1 MSCFDIQK
9 EKAKTLLEDYRKE
22 KKESLIYEAIA
33 LDDTNPNIIY
43 EYLKILEGKNRYKFS
58 DEFSKY
64 KIALPNDLLLKFSTI
79 EFTQKSLFFN
89 MLYIIASI
97 NKNNPKNIVSFLKKK
112 FGNKKYLS
120 HTFRQPITIEN
131 INLFYYSVIVTIME
145 QIFKCNQQSSENLVA
160 FLNKKIRYSIDY
172 IKKIQN
178 FQSIKEENYLDFHLF
193 FFNFLFMESKLFE
206 KFYDS
211 LIIKK
216 ETDFNYFSNYLKNIK
231 EFIIEIGKSNTIK
244 SLLIYIDKNYMNYLK
259 EIPDMIDY
267 IFEKKLFFNNLESN
281 KFSGMTITDTLDIY
295 LSGKPIVPNS
305 EIDKNNIYMPEI
317 IIINFGK
324 IIVTLI
330 HEIFGHF
337 FKLYLNKAFK
347 FETEGSPK
355 NSDLIQKFIDSKTSN
370 ENEKKIIDDFKT
382 IYFCNKDFQEDSEG
396 GDQLEIFLFG
406 DRLND
411 ISIIQSLYLLNIK
424 NYEKDFYLFRNDFI
438 KITEFSQKKSDFFN
452 KYNLENN
459 KENDTI
465 LFSDDKG
472 ERNITDE
479 DFIFYEVLD
488 FDKLKQ
494 TNENYIEPK
503 EEEFSLKQKL
513 SSQTRQDGK
522 LELESKIENDEKIKE
537 IKNKY
542 LEEKKN
548 LEAEEEQLNKIIYD
562 LKFNSLLTKDLY
574 DKFCSRNLKK
584 TSFITNYDRVKL
596 KTSKNYLESKVYFG
610 KCGTNLAK
618 RKIRIKNN

>member
-1 MSCFDIQK
+1 MSCFDILK
-9 EKAKTLLEDYRKE
+9 EKAKTLLEEYRQVKNR
-22 KKESLIYEAIA
+22 SLIYEAIA

-43 EYLKILEGKNRYKFS
+43 EYLKILERGDRYIFS
-58 DEFSKY
+58 DAFSKY
-64 KIALPNDLLLKFSTI
+64 KIALPKDLLLKFTDG
-79 EFTQKSLFFN
+79 EFTQKLLLFN
-89 MLYIIASI
+89 ILHIIAS
-97 NKNNPKNIVSFLKKK
+97 NNNFKNIVSFLKKK
-112 FGNKKYLS
+112 FGNKNYLS
-120 HTFRQPITIEN
+120 HTFRQPITIDN
-131 INLFYYSVIVTIME
+131 INLFYYSIIVTITE
-145 QIFKCNQQSSENLVA
+145 QIIKCKQRSPESLVEI
-160 FLNKKIRYSIDY
+160 LKRKICYSVDY
-172 IKKIQN
+172 IKRIQKLE
-178 FQSIKEENYLDFHLF
+178 SIKDENYLDFHLF

-216 ETDFNYFSNYLKNIK
+216 EKDFNYFSNYLKNIK
-231 EFIIEIGKSNTIK
+231 EFIKEIGKSNTIK
-244 SLLIYIDKNYMNYLK
+244 SLLIYIDKNYTDYLK

-347 FETEGSPK
+347 YGTEGSPK
-355 NSDLIQKFIDSKTSN
+355 NSDLIKKFIDSKACN

-424 NYEKDFYLFRNDFI
+424 NYEKDFYSFRNDFI

-452 KYNLENN
+452 KYNLESN

-465 LFSDDKG
+465 FSSNDKG
-472 ERNITDE
+472 ESNITNE
-479 DFIFYEVLD
+479 DFIINEILD
-488 FDKLKQ
+488 FDNLKPK
-494 TNENYIEPK
+494 NENYIKPK
-503 EEEFSLKQKL
+503 EEEFSLQQKL
-513 SSQTRQDGK
+513 PSQTRQDVK

-542 LEEKKN
+542 LEEKN
-548 LEAEEEQLNKIIYD
+548 SLEAEEEQLNSIIYD

-584 TSFITNYDRVKL
+584 TSFITIYDMVKL
-596 KTSKNYLESKVYFG
+596 KTSKNYLESKVYTR

-618 RKIRIKNN
+618 RKIRFKNN